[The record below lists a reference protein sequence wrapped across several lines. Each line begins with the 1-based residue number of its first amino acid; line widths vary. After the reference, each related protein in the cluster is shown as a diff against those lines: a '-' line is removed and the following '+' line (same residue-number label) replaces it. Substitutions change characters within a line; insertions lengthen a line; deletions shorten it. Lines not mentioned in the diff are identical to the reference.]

1 MGIIKA
7 VAASAAGMASDQ
19 WKEFFY
25 CGSLPED
32 QIMVRGKRQTS
43 AVSSNKGNPDV
54 ITDGS
59 IISVADGQ
67 CAIIVSNGKMICRF
81 DDPGENEFRSGETA
95 GLFSGS
101 KARSFGR
108 ELMRRISF
116 GGDAPAV
123 NQKVYYFNM
132 KVITGNPFGRGTEV
146 PVRVFDES
154 RGIDIDCTLII
165 SGVYSFRITDPEK
178 IYIKVIGNVKHVYMV
193 SYLAEQIRAD
203 IDSTLLTSAG
213 TICAGTYR
221 PYQFQSFIP
230 EIQSR
235 ITEAANETLRESL
248 GVEIVTLA
256 FDSFRLKDPDTGLIK
271 NIQLASAAADPLM
284 AAAMLTDAQASAMRD
299 AAGNQI
305 SPV

>member
-1 MGIIKA
+1 
-7 VAASAAGMASDQ
+7 
-19 WKEFFY
+19 
-25 CGSLPED
+25 
-32 QIMVRGKRQTS
+32 
-43 AVSSNKGNPDV
+43 
-54 ITDGS
+54 
-59 IISVADGQ
+59 
-67 CAIIVSNGKMICRF
+67 
-81 DDPGENEFRSGETA
+81 
-95 GLFSGS
+95 
-101 KARSFGR
+101 
-108 ELMRRISF
+108 
-116 GGDAPAV
+116 
-123 NQKVYYFNM
+123 
-132 KVITGNPFGRGTEV
+132 
-146 PVRVFDES
+146 
-154 RGIDIDCTLII
+154 
-165 SGVYSFRITDPEK
+165 
-178 IYIKVIGNVKHVYMV
+178 MV
-193 SYLAEQIRAD
+193 SYLAEQMRAD